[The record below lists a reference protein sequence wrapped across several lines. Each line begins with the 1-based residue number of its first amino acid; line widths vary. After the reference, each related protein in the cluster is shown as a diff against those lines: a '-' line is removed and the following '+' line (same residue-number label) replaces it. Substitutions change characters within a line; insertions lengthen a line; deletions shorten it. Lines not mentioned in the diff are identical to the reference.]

1 MKISIIGTG
10 FVGLTFAAALGS
22 RGYQVLAIDSDKEKV
37 KKIKKGNA
45 PFYEPNLSALLQK
58 ALKRSLEISS
68 DTEKAVDKCNLI
80 FITVDTPTTSN
91 GSINLNSLNSVAE
104 KIGKTLSNSKN
115 KPIIAI
121 KSTVTPGTNQTIKQ
135 IIEEVSN
142 KKSGKDFGIIS
153 NPEFLREGRAVDDT
167 FNPHIVV
174 IGGED
179 SKTINKVR
187 KFYEGFY
194 NSSVPYITTNTQ
206 TAEMIKY
213 ANNSFLATKISFINQ
228 IANICQS
235 IPCTNVD
242 DVAKAI
248 GIDSRIGEQFLKAG
262 PGYGGS
268 CLPKDIR
275 ALISFSENNGQSP
288 TLLKAV
294 QTTNSQ
300 QVENLVSFMNKVLTS
315 LEGKRISILGLSF
328 KEDSDDIRESVSIN
342 LIKRLLKHK
351 AKIVVH
357 DPMAIEN
364 TKKTIGDKIS
374 YAKSISE
381 ALKNSECTVI
391 MTPWR
396 QYAKLNNKDLQLMKN
411 KIIIDTRRL
420 LTKKKL
426 DAKYYAI
433 GLGFSN

>member
-1 MKISIIGTG
+1 MKIGIIGTG
-10 FVGLTFAAALGS
+10 FVGLSFAAALGS
-22 RGYQVLAIDSDKEKV
+22 KGYHVLAIDLDQEKV
-37 KKIKKGNA
+37 KKIKKGIA
-45 PFYEPNLSALLQK
+45 PFYEPNLDTLLQK

-68 DTEKAVDKCNLI
+68 DTNKAVNECGLI
-80 FITVDTPTTSN
+80 FITVGTPTAN
-91 GSINLNSLNSVAE
+91 DGSIDLGSLKAVTE
-104 KIGKTLSNSKN
+104 KIGQTLANSKN

-121 KSTVTPGTNQTIKQ
+121 KSTVTPGTNWTIKQ
-135 IIEEVSN
+135 IIEKKSK
-142 KKSGKDFGIIS
+142 KKSGKDFGMIS

-179 SKTINKVR
+179 NKTINKMK
-187 KFYEGFY
+187 KFYEKFY
-194 NSSVPYITTNTQ
+194 DSTIPYITTNTQ

-228 IANICQS
+228 MANICQS
-235 IPCTNVD
+235 IPGTNVD
-242 DVAKAI
+242 DIAKAI
-248 GIDSRIGEQFLKAG
+248 GIDPRIGEQFLKAG

-275 ALISFSENNGQSP
+275 ALISFSENCGQDL

-300 QVENLVSFMNKVLTS
+300 QIENLVSFIKKILTS
-315 LEGKRISILGLSF
+315 LNGKRITILGLSF

-342 LIKRLLKHK
+342 LIKKLLKHK
-351 AKIVVH
+351 VKIVAH

-364 TKKTIGDKIS
+364 TRKIFGEKIS
-374 YAKSISE
+374 YTKSITS
-381 ALKNSECTVI
+381 ALKNSECAII
-391 MTPWR
+391 MIPWKH
-396 QYAKLNNKDLQLMKN
+396 YSKLNNKNIQLMKN

-420 LTKKKL
+420 LTKKKF
-426 DAKYYAI
+426 DAKYYAT
-433 GLGFSN
+433 GLGY

>member
-1 MKISIIGTG
+1 MKIGIIGIG
-10 FVGLTFAAALGS
+10 FVGLSFAAALGS
-22 RGYQVLAIDSDKEKV
+22 KGYEVLAIDSDQDKV
-37 KKIKKGNA
+37 KKIKKGNT
-45 PFYEPNLSALLQK
+45 PFYEPSLSPLLQK
-58 ALKRSLEISS
+58 ALKRSLEVSS
-68 DTEKAVDKCNLI
+68 DTEKAVDECDLI
-80 FITVDTPTTSN
+80 FITVGTPATSK
-91 GSINLNSLNSVAE
+91 GGINLNSLRAVA
-104 KIGKTLSNSKN
+104 KTIGQTLAKSKN

-121 KSTVTPGTNQTIKQ
+121 KSTVTPGTNQAIKQ
-135 IIEEVSN
+135 IIEKESK

-179 SKTINKVR
+179 SKTINKVK

-194 NSSVPYITTNTQ
+194 NFTIPYITTNTQ

-235 IPCTNVD
+235 IPGTNVD
-242 DVAKAI
+242 DIAKAI
-248 GIDSRIGEQFLKAG
+248 GIDPRIGEQFLKAG

-268 CLPKDIR
+268 CLPKDIK
-275 ALISFSENNGQSP
+275 ALISFSENCGQSP

-300 QVENLVSFMNKVLTS
+300 QVENLVSLMNKVLTS
-315 LEGKRISILGLSF
+315 LRGKRISILGLSF

-351 AKIVVH
+351 AKIVAH

-364 TKKTIGDKIS
+364 TRKLIGDKIS
-374 YAKSISE
+374 YTKSVSE
-381 ALKNSECTVI
+381 ALKDSECVVI

-396 QYAKLNNKDLQLMKN
+396 QYTKLNNKDLQLMKN
-411 KIIIDTRRL
+411 KMIVDTRRL

-426 DAKYYAI
+426 DAKYYAT
-433 GLGFSN
+433 GLGFDN

>member
-1 MKISIIGTG
+1 MKIGIIGTG
-10 FVGLTFAAALGS
+10 FVGLSFAAALGS
-22 RGYQVLAIDSDKEKV
+22 KGYQVLAIDSDKEKV
-37 KKIKKGNA
+37 KKIKKGSI
-45 PFYEPNLSALLQK
+45 PFYEPDLSSLLQK
-58 ALKRSLEISS
+58 ALKRSLEVSS
-68 DTEKAVDKCNLI
+68 DTEKAVNECDLI
-80 FITVDTPTTSN
+80 FITVGTPTVSD
-91 GSINLNSLNSVAE
+91 GSINLSSIKAVA
-104 KIGKTLSNSKN
+104 KTIGQALVNSKN

-121 KSTVTPGTNQTIKQ
+121 KSTVVPGTNKTIKQ
-135 IIEEVSN
+135 IIEKNS
-142 KKSGKDFGIIS
+142 KKKAGIDFGIIS
-153 NPEFLREGRAVDDT
+153 NPEFLREGKAIDDT

-179 SKTINKVR
+179 SKTINKIK

-194 NSSVPYITTNTQ
+194 NSTVPYITTNTQ

-235 IPCTNVD
+235 IPGTNVD

-248 GIDSRIGEQFLKAG
+248 GIDPRIGGQFLKAG

-275 ALISFSENNGQSP
+275 ALISFSENCGQNP
-288 TLLKAV
+288 ILLKAV

-300 QVENLVSFMNKVLTS
+300 QVENLVSFMNKVMTS
-315 LEGKRISILGLSF
+315 LNGKRITILGLSF

-342 LIKRLLKHK
+342 LIKKLLKHK
-351 AKIVVH
+351 AKIVAH

-364 TKKTIGDKIS
+364 TRKIIGDKIS
-374 YAKSISE
+374 YTKSIAE
-381 ALKNSECTVI
+381 ALKDSECAVI
-391 MTPWR
+391 MTPWK

-426 DAKYYAI
+426 DAKYYAT

>member
-1 MKISIIGTG
+1 MKIGIIGIG
-10 FVGLTFAAALGS
+10 FVGLSFAAALGS
-22 RGYQVLAIDSDKEKV
+22 KGYEVLAIDSNQDKV
-37 KKIKKGNA
+37 KKIIKGNT
-45 PFYEPNLSALLQK
+45 PFYEPSLSPLLQK
-58 ALKRSLEISS
+58 ALKRSLEVSS
-68 DTEKAVDKCNLI
+68 DTEKAVNECDLI
-80 FITVDTPTTSN
+80 FITVDTPTTSK
-91 GSINLNSLNSVAE
+91 GSINLNSLKAVA
-104 KIGKTLSNSKN
+104 KTIGQTLSNSKN

-121 KSTVTPGTNQTIKQ
+121 KSTVTPGTNHTIKQ
-135 IIEEVSN
+135 IIEKESK
-142 KKSGKDFGIIS
+142 KKSAKDFGIIS

-179 SKTINKVR
+179 NKTINKVK

-194 NSSVPYITTNTQ
+194 NSVPYITTNTQ

-235 IPCTNVD
+235 IPGTNVD

-248 GIDSRIGEQFLKAG
+248 GIDPRIGGQFLKAG

-275 ALISFSENNGQSP
+275 ALISFSESYGQNP

-315 LEGKRISILGLSF
+315 LKGKKISVLGLSF
-328 KEDSDDIRESVSIN
+328 KEDSDDIRESMSIN
-342 LIKRLLKHK
+342 LIKKLLKNK
-351 AKIVVH
+351 AKIVAH

-364 TKKTIGDKIS
+364 TRKIMGDKIS
-374 YAKSISE
+374 YTKSVAE
-381 ALKNSECTVI
+381 ALKDSQCAVI
-391 MTPWR
+391 MTPWK
-396 QYAKLNNKDLQLMKN
+396 QYTKLNNKDLQLMKN
-411 KIIIDTRRL
+411 KIIIDTRRM
-420 LTKKKL
+420 LTRKKL

-433 GLGFSN
+433 GLGSSN

>member
-1 MKISIIGTG
+1 LKIGIIGIG
-10 FVGLTFAAALGS
+10 FVGLSFAAALGS
-22 RGYQVLAIDSDKEKV
+22 KGYQVLAIDSDQEKI
-37 KKIKKGNA
+37 KKIKKGNT
-45 PFYEPNLSALLQK
+45 PFYEPGLSALLQK
-58 ALKRSLEISS
+58 ALKRSLEVSS
-68 DTEKAVDKCNLI
+68 DTGKVVNECDLV
-80 FITVDTPTTSN
+80 FITVGTPTASDGN
-91 GSINLNSLNSVAE
+91 ISLNSLKAVA
-104 KIGKTLSNSKN
+104 KTIAQTLTNSKN

-135 IIEEVSN
+135 IIEKKSN
-142 KKSGKDFGIIS
+142 KKSGRDFGMVS
-153 NPEFLREGRAVDDT
+153 NPEFLREGRAVEDT

-179 SKTINKVR
+179 NKIINKVK
-187 KFYEGFY
+187 KFYEKFY
-194 NSSVPYITTNTQ
+194 NSAVPYITTNSQ

-235 IPCTNVD
+235 IPGTNVD

-248 GIDSRIGEQFLKAG
+248 GIDPRIGKQFLKAG

-275 ALISFSENNGQSP
+275 ALISFSENCGQNP

-300 QVENLVSFMNKVLTS
+300 QVENIISHMSKVLS
-315 LEGKRISILGLSF
+315 GLRGKRITVLGLSF

-342 LIKRLLKHK
+342 LIRKLLENKV
-351 AKIVVH
+351 KIVAH

-364 TKKTIGDKIS
+364 TRKIIGDKIF
-374 YAKSISE
+374 YTKSIVE
-381 ALKNSECTVI
+381 ALKDSECAII
-391 MTPWR
+391 MTPWK
-396 QYAKLNNKDLQLMKN
+396 QYTKLNNKDLQLMKN

-426 DAKYYAI
+426 DAKYHAT
-433 GLGFSN
+433 GLGQYS

>member
-1 MKISIIGTG
+1 MKIGIIGIG
-10 FVGLTFAAALGS
+10 FVGLSFAAALGFK
-22 RGYQVLAIDSDKEKV
+22 GYEVLAIDSDQDKV
-37 KKIKKGNA
+37 KNIKKGSA
-45 PFYEPNLSALLQK
+45 PFYEPGLLPLLQK
-58 ALKRSLEISS
+58 ALKRSLEVSS
-68 DTEKAVDKCNLI
+68 DTEKAVNECDLI
-80 FITVDTPTTSN
+80 FITVGTPTTSK
-91 GSINLNSLNSVAE
+91 GSINLNSLKAVA
-104 KIGKTLSNSKN
+104 KTIGQTLTKSKN
-115 KPIIAI
+115 NPIIAI
-121 KSTVTPGTNQTIKQ
+121 KSTVIPGTNRAIKQ
-135 IIEEVSN
+135 IIEKESK

-179 SKTINKVR
+179 NKTIKKVK

-194 NSSVPYITTNTQ
+194 KSTVPYITTNTQ

-235 IPCTNVD
+235 IPGINVD

-248 GIDSRIGEQFLKAG
+248 GIDPRIGGQFLKAG

-275 ALISFSENNGQSP
+275 ALISFSESYGQNP

-300 QVENLVSFMNKVLTS
+300 QVENLVSFMNKILTS
-315 LEGKRISILGLSF
+315 LKGKKISVLGLSF

-342 LIKRLLKHK
+342 LIKKLLKHK
-351 AKIVVH
+351 AKIIAH

-364 TKKTIGDKIS
+364 TRKIMGDKIS
-374 YAKSISE
+374 YTKSVAE
-381 ALKNSECTVI
+381 VLKDSQCAVI
-391 MTPWR
+391 MTPWKN
-396 QYAKLNNKDLQLMKN
+396 YTKLNNKDLHLWFC
-411 KIIIDTRRL
+411 L
-420 LTKKKL
+420 
-426 DAKYYAI
+426 
-433 GLGFSN
+433 

>member
-1 MKISIIGTG
+1 MKIGIIGIG
-10 FVGLTFAAALGS
+10 FVGLSFAAVLGS
-22 RGYQVLAIDSDKEKV
+22 KGYQVLAIDSDQDKV
-37 KKIKKGNA
+37 KKIIKGNT
-45 PFYEPNLSALLQK
+45 PFYEPGLLPLLQK
-58 ALKRSLEISS
+58 ALKRSLEVSS
-68 DTEKAVDKCNLI
+68 DTEKAVNECDLI
-80 FITVDTPTTSN
+80 FITVGTPTASD
-91 GSINLNSLNSVAE
+91 GSINLTSLKAVT
-104 KIGKTLSNSKN
+104 KTIGQTLSNSKN
-115 KPIIAI
+115 KPIIVI
-121 KSTVTPGTNQTIKQ
+121 KSTVTPGTNHTIKQ
-135 IIEEVSN
+135 IIEKESK

-174 IGGED
+174 IGGKD
-179 SKTINKVR
+179 SKTINKVK

-194 NSSVPYITTNTQ
+194 NSTVSYFTTNTQ

-235 IPCTNVD
+235 IPGTNVD

-248 GIDSRIGEQFLKAG
+248 GIDPRIGGQFLKAG

-268 CLPKDIR
+268 CLPKDIK
-275 ALISFSENNGQSP
+275 ALISFSESCGQSP

-300 QVENLVSFMNKVLTS
+300 QVEILVSFMNKVLTG
-315 LEGKRISILGLSF
+315 LKGKRITILGLSF

-342 LIKRLLKHK
+342 LIKKLLKHK
-351 AKIVVH
+351 AKIIAH
-357 DPMAIEN
+357 DPMAIDN
-364 TKKTIGDKIS
+364 TRKIIHDKIL
-374 YAKSISE
+374 YTKSISK
-381 ALKNSECTVI
+381 ALKESQCAVI
-391 MTPWR
+391 MTPWKN
-396 QYAKLNNKDLQLMKN
+396 YTKLNNKYLRLMKN

-433 GLGFSN
+433 GIGFEN